1 MPSPSTASAS
11 EKKKT
16 KNKSVVPKKS
26 VGPKKITSKKKSVV
40 PKKSVSNK
48 SASNGLSGFKVI
60 KGLKTVDKRCL
71 YKRVV
76 NDVDS
81 RHTSASTSSKK
92 DAVYC
97 ATNVDGKRKYV
108 VYKGKTV
115 RARQVGGVGPDNNGN
130 NSNSTQPNEELN
142 LYSRIEQLYN
152 SGRWDLTDEE
162 IKLIQS
168 IKKNSTN
175 TILLD
180 YAYELSM
187 RAGLYDI
194 VSYYQGDP
202 TQIQIE
208 NTKTENSYIKYLGYV
223 LKNRT
228 SSSDEEYVCDAMTK
242 YFEILRRRKK
252 LSDRNISNA
261 NKPFCGDIRNREYC
275 ALFTHCTYTGKKC
288 VGYESKT
295 GKQSRYNIGAVWS
308 PGVKTY

>member
-1 MPSPSTASAS
+1 MPSPSTAS
-11 EKKKT
+11 E
-16 KNKSVVPKKS
+16 
-26 VGPKKITSKKKSVV
+26 KKKSVV
-40 PKKSVSNK
+40 PKKSGVPKKITSNKKSLVPKKIVSNK

-60 KGLKTVDKRCL
+60 KGLKTVNKKCL

-76 NDVDS
+76 NDVGS

-115 RARQVGGVGPDNNGN
+115 RARQAGGLGPDNNGN

-202 TQIQIE
+202 TQIQI
-208 NTKTENSYIKYLGYV
+208 TKTENSYIKYLGHV
-223 LKNRT
+223 LNNRT
-228 SSSDEEYVCDAMTK
+228 SSSDEEYVCEAMTK
-242 YFEILRRRKK
+242 YFEILRIRKK

-261 NKPFCGDIRNREYC
+261 NKPFCGGIRNREDC
-275 ALFTHCTYTGKKC
+275 ALFTHCTYTGKEC